1 MPMVPVDIPTLLTDL
16 ELDSSPDMEKL
27 MAIVPGIRAAV
38 SSYGEQ
44 SCKWEFTAQ
53 KRLENLVGQL
63 KLHNTNLEQLRSM
76 HIQHK
81 VVRIRSFFLKYEGSI
96 EYQNTATL
104 SSQKEIL
111 YFMVPFPRNWDFIG
125 ESKVLSWF
133 KDKDPSV
140 NRDSSCVALVGLAG
154 IRKTQDVLEFAYEY
168 KNLRP
173 VYWINCENA
182 TQFEQDYHR
191 LASLS
196 QLSGLDSSDLQYI
209 GPKIKRWPENPDSGN
224 WILILDYADDKF
236 DFFPESNKDGV
247 EVTEGLAKHIPH
259 LRK

>member
-1 MPMVPVDIPTLLTDL
+1 MAQSGDASESSKKRNFLDPRRLLRRNNNDSKNMPMVPVDIPTLLTDL

-81 VVRIRSFFLKYEGSI
+81 VVRIRSFFLKYEGST

-154 IRKTQDVLEFAYEY
+154 IRY
-168 KNLRP
+168 
-173 VYWINCENA
+173 
-182 TQFEQDYHR
+182 
-191 LASLS
+191 ASSTFLKS
-196 QLSGLDSSDLQYI
+196 
-209 GPKIKRWPENPDSGN
+209 
-224 WILILDYADDKF
+224 
-236 DFFPESNKDGV
+236 
-247 EVTEGLAKHIPH
+247 
-259 LRK
+259 